1 MHKNSIFFLQIRA
14 SDHALE
20 YPPCKID
27 TDANIDAVV
36 ARALNSE
43 AISEAEAEAYK
54 TKVLVALGC
63 AYEQKGIV
71 QQWHMNANRDNN
83 KAMFFHLHL
92 IFYLFLKL
100 LHNKICV
107 LYEKVR

>member
-36 ARALNSE
+36 ARALNGE

-54 TKVLVALGC
+54 TKVLVALGR
-63 AYEQKGIV
+63 A
-71 QQWHMNANRDNN
+71 
-83 KAMFFHLHL
+83 
-92 IFYLFLKL
+92 
-100 LHNKICV
+100 
-107 LYEKVR
+107 